1 MRLALVVAAG
11 LAVGSGAAWAQDDP
25 PGRVGRLAELRGQV
39 WWFDVESG
47 AWSEA
52 ERNRP
57 LTGGDRISTAPD
69 ARAELRVGSTVLR
82 LGGVTEVE
90 VLRLDDE
97 HMDFQ
102 LHTGSL
108 ALRVRE
114 REVADEI
121 RIVTAE
127 LPLRPL
133 RSGHY
138 RFDRVDDSSYA
149 GTWRGSQRV
158 DAPEGLVVDTGQR
171 AEFWR
176 EGATRTLRHAWGPLP
191 DDEFSQWV
199 ASEDL
204 RDQRSAATR
213 HVSPEMTGA
222 EDLDRHGRWDTHP
235 EYGAV
240 WIPHEVRSGWAPYR
254 HGRWVWVRPWGW
266 TWVDEAPWGF
276 APFHYGRWVHWGGRW
291 GWWPG
296 AYVARP
302 VFAPALVAWV
312 GSSNWGVSVN
322 VGGPAIGWV
331 PLAPREVYVPWYR
344 TTPRYVDRVNRHPPP
359 PGHRPGPDRPD
370 RPPGPQWPQVPQ
382 VPQVPTG
389 PVMYG
394 NQGVPGAVTVVPRD
408 VLVQRQPV
416 GRAVITPR
424 GSGAPVQ
431 NLVRVEPPSAPAPVP
446 GPRVDGLAPGQ
457 PPKAMPRREFRDG
470 GRGDRRADDRELR
483 EPRQTGE
490 VRAPNEV
497 TTRPQPGRAPAAA
510 AGSVTTRPPAR
521 DHAEP
526 GFERRRERPVPATVP
541 LAESPPG
548 PPRPEQPIRVA
559 PRPAPPSAAPAA
571 PTAPAAPPAAG
582 LRPAAPAAQP
592 VPAVVQPAPAAAPT
606 APPVM
611 PMPAAPQQRPAPP
624 VATPRADAVAPPVP
638 TEPAPVRGDERKRV
652 PESRRTPHEQLR

>member
-1 MRLALVVAAG
+1 MRSTARSCPIRAWFTRLALVLVAG
-11 LAVGSGAAWAQDDP
+11 LAAGPGAVMAQDDP
-25 PGRVGRLAELRGQV
+25 PGRVGRLADMQGQV

-57 LTGGDRISTAPD
+57 LTGGDRLSTAPD

-82 LGGVTEVE
+82 LGGVTELE

-108 ALRVRE
+108 ALRVRS
-114 REVADEI
+114 REVAGEA

-138 RFDRVDDSSYA
+138 RFDRIDDSTHV
-149 GTWRGSQRV
+149 GTWRGSLRV
-158 DAPEGLVVDTGQR
+158 DEPEGLVIDTGQR

-176 EGATRTLRHAWGPLP
+176 EDSARALRHAWGSLP
-191 DDEFSQWV
+191 DDDFSRWV
-199 ASEDL
+199 TSEDL

-235 EYGAV
+235 EYGAI
-240 WIPHEVRSGWAPYR
+240 WFPHTVRTGWVPYR
-254 HGRWVWVRPWGW
+254 YGRWVWVRPWGW

-276 APFHYGRWVHWGGRW
+276 APFHYGRWVNWRGRW

-302 VFAPALVAWV
+302 AYAPAMVAWV
-312 GSSNWGVSVN
+312 GGAGWAVSVN

-331 PLAPREVYVPWYR
+331 PLAPHEAFVPWYR
-344 TTPRYVDRVNRHPPP
+344 ATPRHVDHVNRHPPP
-359 PGHRPGPDRPD
+359 RSGHRPAPR
-370 RPPGPQWPQVPQ
+370 

-416 GRAVITPR
+416 GRAVIEPR
-424 GSGAPVQ
+424 GT
-431 NLVRVEPPSAPAPVP
+431 
-446 GPRVDGLAPGQ
+446 LAPGRDWVGVQ
-457 PPKAMPRREFRDG
+457 PPPGPVSRAGADGPRTGPGQRPPQPVMRDRHEPRDARETGDQRAGREAGGARPRPVPPGDPAPG
-470 GRGDRRADDRELR
+470 AGRGQQPSTPVNRLA
-483 EPRQTGE
+483 PRPPHDPRTASGRPE
-490 VRAPNEV
+490 HVV
-497 TTRPQPGRAPAAA
+497 TTAPQPAQAGQAAPQASTGPAR
-510 AGSVTTRPPAR
+510 RPPAVP
-521 DHAEP
+521 AAGP
-526 GFERRRERPVPATVP
+526 QVSTAPVPATPAPRV
-541 LAESPPG
+541 G
-548 PPRPEQPIRVA
+548 PPA
-559 PRPAPPSAAPAA
+559 PATAARPAPA
-571 PTAPAAPPAAG
+571 
-582 LRPAAPAAQP
+582 
-592 VPAVVQPAPAAAPT
+592 PAPA
-606 APPVM
+606 
-611 PMPAAPQQRPAPP
+611 PADP
-624 VATPRADAVAPPVP
+624 DH
-638 TEPAPVRGDERKRV
+638 GDDRKRN
-652 PESRRTPHEQLR
+652 PDSRNPGAREQLR

>member
-1 MRLALVVAAG
+1 MRSTTAFSAARDWLMRLALVVAAG
-11 LAVGSGAAWAQDDP
+11 LAVGSGVAWAQDDP
-25 PGRVGRLAELRGQV
+25 PGRVGRLAEMRGQV
-39 WWFDVESG
+39 WWFDVETG

-57 LTGGDRISTAPD
+57 LTLGDRISTAPD

-102 LHTGSL
+102 LHSGSL

-114 REVADEI
+114 REVAGEI
-121 RIVTAE
+121 RLVTAE

-138 RFDRVDDSSYA
+138 RFDRVDDSTYA

-158 DAPEGLVVDTGQR
+158 DAPEGLVIDTGQR

-176 EGATRTLRHAWGPLP
+176 EGATRTLRHAWSPLP
-191 DDEFSQWV
+191 DDDFSQWV
-199 ASEDL
+199 AGEDL

-240 WIPHEVRSGWAPYR
+240 WIPTAVRSGWAPYR
-254 HGRWVWVRPWGW
+254 YGRWVWVRPWGW

-296 AYVARP
+296 TYVARP

-322 VGGPAIGWV
+322 IGGPAIGWV
-331 PLAPREVYVPWYR
+331 PLAPREVFVPWYR

-359 PGHRPGPDRPD
+359 PGHRPAPNRPD
-370 RPPGPQWPQVPQ
+370 RPQGPQW
-382 VPQVPTG
+382 PQVPTG

-424 GSGAPVQ
+424 GSGVPAQ
-431 NLVRVEPPSAPAPVP
+431 NLVRVEPPTATAPAPAP
-446 GPRVDGLAPGQ
+446 GQRVDGPVPGQ
-457 PPKAMPRREFRDG
+457 PPGPLPRREFRDD
-470 GRGDRRADDRELR
+470 GRGDPRTETRERR
-483 EPRQTGE
+483 EPRQAGE
-490 VRAPNEV
+490 GRVPNEV
-497 TTRPQPGRAPAAA
+497 TTLPPPVQPH
-510 AGSVTTRPPAR
+510 T
-521 DHAEP
+521 
-526 GFERRRERPVPATVP
+526 
-541 LAESPPG
+541 G
-548 PPRPEQPIRVA
+548 PPRPAQPIRVA

-571 PTAPAAPPAAG
+571 PAVPPSAG
-582 LRPAAPAAQP
+582 LRPVAPAAQP
-592 VPAVVQPAPAAAPT
+592 VPAVAQPAPAGA
-606 APPVM
+606 
-611 PMPAAPQQRPAPP
+611 PAAPPMTPVLAARPQPRPAPP
-624 VATPRADAVAPPVP
+624 VTASRAEPVAPPAP
-638 TEPAPVRGDERKRV
+638 AEPAPARGDERKRV
-652 PESRRTPHEQLR
+652 PESRRHPREQLR